1 MSCTEPSVDEYD
13 SHLFGFFTSYP
24 HVALLNGRKALENN
38 TNFNQKNFWWDKL
51 YVGNVSS
58 SKNSK
63 PDSTTTRVCEF
74 WKLLI

>member
-38 TNFNQKNFWWDKL
+38 TNFNQKNF
-51 YVGNVSS
+51 
-58 SKNSK
+58 
-63 PDSTTTRVCEF
+63 
-74 WKLLI
+74 